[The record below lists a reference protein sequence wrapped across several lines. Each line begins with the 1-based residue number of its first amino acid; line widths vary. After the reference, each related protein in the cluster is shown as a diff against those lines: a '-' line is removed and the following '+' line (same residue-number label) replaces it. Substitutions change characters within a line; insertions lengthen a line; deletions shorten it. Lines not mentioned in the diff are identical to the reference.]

1 MDEQLPLTVVDVLHL
16 IMLFTDYFTVFFAF
30 VSRKMNS
37 QQPPRYNDDDENAGR
52 RALRWSRI
60 LSFFILAA
68 LIITVAE
75 LILAVNNRGLAHRA
89 LGLAKQANW
98 TASDQVN
105 LSRTSSGYPNASQFN
120 QLGTD
125 VKKLQK
131 GVANLTESVNTLQSE
146 VQVLESATLSSSCA
160 FPSASGYYY
169 EGGSSRTRN
178 VPEAAL
184 GWIFVQEVVVLLL

>member
-1 MDEQLPLTVVDVLHL
+1 MNEQLPLTVVDVLPL
-16 IMLFTDYFTVFFAF
+16 MMPFTDYFTAFFAF
-30 VSRKMNS
+30 VSRKMNA

-52 RALRWSRI
+52 RALWWSRV
-60 LSFFILAA
+60 LSFFVLAA

-75 LILAVNNRGLAHRA
+75 LVLAVNNRGLAHKA

-98 TASDQVN
+98 TASDQVS
-105 LSRTSSGYPNASQFN
+105 LSCTLSGYPKVSQFN
-120 QLGTD
+120 LLGTD

-146 VQVLESATLSSSCA
+146 VQVLESATLSSSSTYA
-160 FPSASGYYY
+160 SASGYYY
-169 EGGSSRTRN
+169 EGGSSRMRN